1 MTIIIKPIVI
11 IRLDID
17 HKYTWVFTD
26 LRILDCYIH
35 VRASSDSFVK

>member
-1 MTIIIKPIVI
+1 MTIIKPIVI

-26 LRILDCYIH
+26 LYWIAIFMYMQAVTVL
-35 VRASSDSFVK
+35 